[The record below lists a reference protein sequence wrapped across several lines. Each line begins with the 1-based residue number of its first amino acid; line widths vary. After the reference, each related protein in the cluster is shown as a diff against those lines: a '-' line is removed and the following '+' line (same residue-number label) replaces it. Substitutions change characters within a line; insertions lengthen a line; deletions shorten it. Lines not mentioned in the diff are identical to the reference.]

1 MNAIGIIGLLLGI
14 VFLIWGAYKGLGALP
29 LSLIA
34 AIIVTVT
41 NGMPLWSS
49 LSSLYMAGYA
59 GTYTGY
65 FLIFAFSALYAKVMD
80 TAGCTTTIGYKMI
93 DWFGKK
99 SVILVIILITAV
111 LTYGGVSLFVCIFA
125 VGPIAFMLLKQANL
139 PRSLVPGA
147 IYVGAATLTMTSLP
161 GSPQLTNIIPSNFL
175 GTSMTAAPIL
185 GIICSIFLL
194 GGGIAWML
202 YSTKKRV
209 AAGEVFTAPA
219 HIPEAAFAEKDRSTL
234 PNAWQAFIPV
244 VFLILFI
251 IIGGRWIKDANMLTC
266 LAMVLSAILCYIL
279 NFKFLKKASL
289 KKILADGLGDAI
301 PAIGGLAAVVAFGT
315 VVSNSGAFTKVVEW
329 VLSLKMSPYWKGIFS
344 TAVISGITG
353 SSSGGLK
360 LMYQNMAEYFVN
372 SGCNLE
378 FLHRL
383 TAIAAG
389 SLDSLPHCSGTFLLM
404 AYTGCTHKD
413 SYKDICVVSVIIPAI
428 VVVVATLIVT
438 LIGM

>member
-1 MNAIGIIGLLLGI
+1 MQAIGIIGLLVGI
-14 VFLIWGAYKGLGALP
+14 AFLIWGAYKGLGALP

-34 AIIVTVT
+34 AVIIIVT
-41 NGMPLWSS
+41 NGMPLWAS
-49 LSSLYMAGYA
+49 LSKMYMAGYA

-65 FLIFAFSALYAKVMD
+65 FLIFAFSALYAKIMD

-99 SVILVIILITAV
+99 SVIIVIILITAV

-125 VGPIAFMLLKQANL
+125 VGPIAFMLLKEANL
-139 PRSLVPGA
+139 PRTALPGA

-161 GSPQLTNIIPSNFL
+161 GSPQLTNIIPTTFL

-185 GIICSIFLL
+185 GIICSVFLL
-194 GGGIAWML
+194 GGGIVWMQ

-209 AAGEVFTAPA
+209 AAGEGFEAPA
-219 HIPEAAFAEKDRSTL
+219 HIPAAAFAEKDRSTL
-234 PNAWQAFIPV
+234 PNGWQAFIPV
-244 VFLILFI
+244 VFLIAFI
-251 IIGGRWIKDANMLTC
+251 IVGGIWIKDSSMLTC
-266 LAMVLSAILCYIL
+266 LAMFVTSVLCYII
-279 NFKFLKKASL
+279 NFKFLKKADI
-289 KKILADGLGDAI
+289 KKLLADGLGDAI

-315 VVSNSGAFTKVVEW
+315 VVSNSAAFSNVAQW
-329 VLSLKMSPYWKGIFS
+329 VLGLKMSPYWKGVFS

-360 LMYQNMAEYFVN
+360 LMYQNMTEYFV
-372 SGCNLE
+372 STGCNLDI
-378 FLHRL
+378 LHRL
-383 TAIAAG
+383 TAISAG

-404 AYTGCTHKD
+404 AYTGCTHKQ

-428 VVVVATLIVT
+428 VTVVATLIVT
-438 LIGM
+438 LLGM